1 MRYFAMVA
9 AGATLWGCYSFFLR
23 PAGLTGPQSALL
35 VFLAM
40 ALPAPFV
47 LRREALRDR
56 RATVAL
62 VVLGLG
68 DAANAA
74 LFFGAL
80 QRGPVSVAV
89 LTHYLAPL
97 LLALAAPWVLREPL
111 SPRALLAAPVTLGGL
126 ALLIGVPGGGGFA
139 GRTAAL
145 GAASAVFYAA
155 NVLASKEAG
164 RAYSP
169 LAVNALH
176 APLSA
181 AVLLLCFGA
190 DALPPALDGATLRVL
205 VGGVVCGLVANSL
218 FYAGLR
224 HVPTA
229 AAGALTYL
237 EPLTASL
244 VGWALFAEG
253 LTLAGLAGG
262 VLVLVAGAWVASE
275 RRAPAPRVPV
285 PSAAP

>member
-1 MRYFAMVA
+1 MVA

-40 ALPAPFV
+40 TLPAPFM
-47 LRREALRDR
+47 LRRQALRDR
-56 RATVAL
+56 RATAAL
-62 VVLGLG
+62 ALLGLG

-74 LFFGAL
+74 LFFAAL
-80 QRGPVSVAV
+80 QQGPVSVAV

-97 LLALAAPWVLREPL
+97 LLALSAPWVLREPL
-111 SPRALLAAPVTLGGL
+111 SLRALAATPVTLAGL
-126 ALLIGVPGGGGFA
+126 GLLIGVPGGGGFA
-139 GRTAAL
+139 GRTALL
-145 GAASAVFYAA
+145 GGASALFYAA
-155 NVLASKEAG
+155 NVLCVKEAS

-169 LAVNALH
+169 LAITALH

-181 AVLLLCFGA
+181 AVLLLWFGA
-190 DALPPALDGATLRVL
+190 DALPPAWDGAVLRVL
-205 VGGVVCGLVANSL
+205 VGGVVCGLVANSV
-218 FYAGLR
+218 FNVGLR

-244 VGWALFAEG
+244 VGWAVFSEG
-253 LTLAGLAGG
+253 LTPVGVVGG
-262 VLVLVAGAWVASE
+262 ALVLAAGAWVASE
-275 RRAPAPRVPV
+275 RRAPAPLAPAE
-285 PSAAP
+285 SAAP

>member
-23 PAGLTGPQSALL
+23 PAGLTGAQSALL

-40 ALPAPFV
+40 SLPAPFM
-47 LRREALRDR
+47 LRRESLRDR
-56 RATVAL
+56 RATAAL
-62 VVLGLG
+62 AILAVG

-74 LFFGAL
+74 LFFAAL
-80 QRGPVSVAV
+80 QQGPVSVAV

-111 SPRALLAAPVTLGGL
+111 SLRALVATPVTLAGL
-126 ALLIGVPGGGGFA
+126 GLLIGVPGGDGFA
-139 GRTAAL
+139 GRTALL
-145 GAASAVFYAA
+145 GGASALFYAA
-155 NVLASKEAG
+155 NVLCIKQAS

-169 LAVNALH
+169 LAITALH

-181 AVLLLCFGA
+181 AVLLLFFGA
-190 DALPPALDGATLRVL
+190 DALPPTLDGGTLRVL
-205 VGGVVCGLVANSL
+205 MGGLVCGLGANSL
-218 FYAGLR
+218 FTVGLR
-224 HVPTA
+224 QVPTA

-244 VGWALFAEG
+244 VGWAVFAEG
-253 LTLAGLAGG
+253 LTPAGLAGG
-262 VLVLVAGAWVASE
+262 VLVLAAGAWVASE
-275 RRAPAPRVPV
+275 RRAPAPLVPAGSTT
-285 PSAAP
+285 P